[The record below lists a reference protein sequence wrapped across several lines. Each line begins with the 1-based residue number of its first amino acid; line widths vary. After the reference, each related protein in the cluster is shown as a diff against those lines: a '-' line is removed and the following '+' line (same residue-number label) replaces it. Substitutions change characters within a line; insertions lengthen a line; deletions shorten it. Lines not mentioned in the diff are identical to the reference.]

1 MFCQTKGN
9 PKNFS
14 DITVQLVAWLFGCW
28 LVVVGGCCRR
38 LVEWRGAEAGRG
50 HRTSVSRR
58 PFDPTLGNKFCLSEL
73 RWTLDNLQG
82 SKETISVID
91 LLFETSW

>member
-1 MFCQTKGN
+1 MFCQTEEN

-38 LVEWRGAEAGRG
+38 LAEWRPGGGWLR
-50 HRTSVSRR
+50 SVSRS
-58 PFDPTLGNKFCLSEL
+58 PFDPTLENNSVPWSSVGHFRISE
-73 RWTLDNLQG
+73 G
-82 SKETISVID
+82 
-91 LLFETSW
+91 